1 MLYPRAKQNRKRY
14 LDMTISAD
22 LVKKLREKTNAPMM
36 DCKKALEESNGDI
49 ETAIDILRKK
59 GQIVAL
65 KKAGRCAKEGAI
77 GSYIHLNSKI
87 GVLLEVNCE
96 TDFVA
101 RNDDFKQFIKD
112 VSMQIAATSPS
123 YVSREEV
130 SAHILEKEKSILKE
144 GVKNKPENVIE
155 KIVQGKLEKFYSE
168 VCLLDQPFVKNDKIT
183 IKEYLSELIGKTGEN
198 ILVRRFVRFHVG
210 EDIK

>member
-1 MLYPRAKQNRKRY
+1 
-14 LDMTISAD
+14 MTISAD

-49 ETAIDILRKK
+49 ETATDVLRKK

-77 GSYIHLNSKI
+77 ASYIHLNSKI

-101 RNDDFKQFIKD
+101 RSDDFKQFIKD
-112 VSMQIAATSPS
+112 VSMHIAATSPS
-123 YVSREEV
+123 YLCREEV
-130 SAHILEKEKSILKE
+130 PAHIIEKEKGILKE
-144 GVKNKPENVIE
+144 TVKGKPENVIE

-168 VCLLDQPFVKNDKIT
+168 ACLLDQPFVKDDKIS
-183 IKEYLSELIGKTGEN
+183 IKDYLSTLIGKVGEN
-198 ILVRRFVRFHVG
+198 ILIRRFVRFQVG
-210 EDIK
+210 EDVK

>member
-1 MLYPRAKQNRKRY
+1 
-14 LDMTISAD
+14 MTISAD

-36 DCKKALEESNGDI
+36 DCKKALEESNGDL

-130 SAHILEKEKSILKE
+130 PAHILEKEKSILKE
-144 GVKNKPENVIE
+144 GVKNKPENVVE
-155 KIVQGKLEKFYSE
+155 KIIQGKLEKFYSE
-168 VCLLDQPFVKNDKIT
+168 ACLLDQPFVKNDKIT
-183 IKEYLSELIGKTGEN
+183 IKEYLSELIGKIGEN

>member
-1 MLYPRAKQNRKRY
+1 ML
-14 LDMTISAD
+14 ISAD

-36 DCKKALEESNGDI
+36 DCKKALEESSGDMEI
-49 ETAIDILRKK
+49 ATDILRKK

-77 GSYIHLNSKI
+77 ASYIHLNSKI

-101 RNDDFKQFIKD
+101 RSDDFKQFIKD
-112 VSMQIAATSPS
+112 VSMHIAATSPS

-130 SAHILEKEKSILKE
+130 PANIIEKEKSILKE
-144 GVKNKPENVIE
+144 TVKGKPENVIE

-168 VCLLDQPFVKNDKIT
+168 VCLMDQSFVRDDKIT
-183 IKEYLSELIGKTGEN
+183 IKDYLVTLIGKVGEN
-198 ILVRRFVRFHVG
+198 ILIRRFVRFQVG

>member
-1 MLYPRAKQNRKRY
+1 MAIATDLIKR
-14 LDMTISAD
+14 
-22 LVKKLREKTNAPMM
+22 LREKTNAPMM
-36 DCKKALEESNGDI
+36 DCKKALEESNGDL
-49 ETAIDILRKK
+49 ETATDILRKK

-65 KKAGRCAKEGAI
+65 KKAGRCAKEGVI
-77 GSYIHLNSKI
+77 GSYIHSNSKI

-101 RNDDFKQFIKD
+101 RNEDFKQFVKD
-112 VSMQIAATSPS
+112 VSMHVAATAPS

-130 SAHILEKEKSILKE
+130 PANILEREKNILKE
-144 GVKNKPENVIE
+144 SVKNKPDSMVE

-183 IKEYLSELIGKTGEN
+183 IKDYLSELIGKIGEN
-198 ILVRRFVRFHVG
+198 ILIRRFVRFQVG

>member
-1 MLYPRAKQNRKRY
+1 MAIAMDLIKR
-14 LDMTISAD
+14 
-22 LVKKLREKTNAPMM
+22 LREKTNAPMM
-36 DCKKALEESNGDI
+36 DCKKALEESNGDL
-49 ETAIDILRKK
+49 ETATDILRKK

-65 KKAGRCAKEGAI
+65 KKAGRCAKEGVI
-77 GSYIHLNSKI
+77 GSYIHSNSKI

-101 RNDDFKQFIKD
+101 RNEDFKQFVKD
-112 VSMQIAATSPS
+112 VSMHVAATSPS

-130 SAHILEKEKSILKE
+130 PANILEREKNILKE
-144 GVKNKPENVIE
+144 SIKNKPENMVE

-183 IKEYLSELIGKTGEN
+183 IKDYLSELIGKIGEN
-198 ILVRRFVRFHVG
+198 ILIRRFVRFQVG

>member
-1 MLYPRAKQNRKRY
+1 MVI
-14 LDMTISAD
+14 TAD

-36 DCKKALEESNGDI
+36 DCKKALEESNGDLEI
-49 ETAIDILRKK
+49 AIDILRKR
-59 GQIVAL
+59 GQVVAL
-65 KKAGRCAKEGAI
+65 KKAGRCAKEGVI
-77 GSYIHLNSKI
+77 GSYIHSNSKI

-101 RNDDFKQFIKD
+101 RNEDFKQFVKN
-112 VSMQIAATSPS
+112 VSMHIAATSPS

-130 SAHILEKEKSILKE
+130 PGHILEREKNVLKE
-144 GVKNKPENVIE
+144 SVKNKPENVLE

-168 VCLLDQPFVKNDKIT
+168 VCLLDQPFVKDDKIT
-183 IKEYLSELIGKTGEN
+183 IKDYLNELIGKTGEN
-198 ILVRRFVRFHVG
+198 ILIRRFVRLQVG

>member
-1 MLYPRAKQNRKRY
+1 MA
-14 LDMTISAD
+14 IAAD

-36 DCKKALEESNGDI
+36 DCKKALEESNGDLEI
-49 ETAIDILRKK
+49 AVDILRKR
-59 GQIVAL
+59 GQVVAL
-65 KKAGRCAKEGAI
+65 KKAGRCAKEGVI
-77 GSYIHLNSKI
+77 GSYIHSNSKI

-101 RNDDFKQFIKD
+101 RSEDFKQFVKN
-112 VSMQIAATSPS
+112 VSMHIAATSPS

-130 SAHILEKEKSILKE
+130 PGHILEREKNVLKE
-144 GVKNKPENVIE
+144 SVKNKPENVLE

-168 VCLLDQPFVKNDKIT
+168 VCLLDQPFVKDDKIT
-183 IKEYLSELIGKTGEN
+183 IKDYLNELIGKTGEN
-198 ILVRRFVRFHVG
+198 IILRRFVRLQVG

>member
-1 MLYPRAKQNRKRY
+1 MAIN
-14 LDMTISAD
+14 AD

-36 DCKKALEESNGDI
+36 DCKKALEESNGDL

-130 SAHILEKEKSILKE
+130 PAHILEKEKSILKE
-144 GVKNKPENVIE
+144 SVKNKPENVIE
-155 KIVQGKLEKFYSE
+155 KIIQGKLEKFYSE

-183 IKEYLSELIGKTGEN
+183 IKEYLSELIGKIGEN